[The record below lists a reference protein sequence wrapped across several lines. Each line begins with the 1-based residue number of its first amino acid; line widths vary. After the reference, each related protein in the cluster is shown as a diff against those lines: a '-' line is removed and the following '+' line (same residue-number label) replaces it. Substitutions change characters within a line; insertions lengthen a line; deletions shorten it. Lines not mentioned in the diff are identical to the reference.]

1 MNPITEAVLRAGII
15 SPAQLAEMKRISP
28 VIDREAM
35 VGEPVDLEMAA
46 KIVADALESEQY
58 ALVRETDLEAVRQY
72 AETTTIGTLHVED
85 GSESAVFEVTYGR
98 TPLGE
103 FVIPWK
109 SESITGMLTNGQT
122 HLVQGDGSRVFFK
135 DVRELFFG
143 SKKAFMVC
151 VPSTVETDGNP
162 R

>member
-28 VIDREAM
+28 VIDREAT
-35 VGEPVDLEMAA
+35 VGEPLDLEAAA
-46 KIVADALESEQY
+46 KIVADAMESEQY
-58 ALVRETDLEAVRQY
+58 ALVRETDLEVVRQY
-72 AETTTIGTLHVED
+72 AETTATATLHVEE
-85 GSESAVFEVTYGR
+85 GSESTDFEVTYGR
-98 TPLGE
+98 TPMGGY
-103 FVIPWK
+103 IIAWK
-109 SESITGMLTNGQT
+109 SESIAEMMTNGLTYLTVGAT
-122 HLVQGDGSRVFFK
+122 HVFFK

-151 VPSTVETDGNP
+151 TPSVTEPHVDA